1 MVCTRKTKTLVS
13 TCVILSGM
21 TNIIC
26 LLYVGWVTNYIASV
40 YVRGQEPAP
49 DKKLDEDKGDTL
61 KIIERL
67 DHLENVIKQHIQEA
81 PAKPEEAEAEPF
93 TDSSLFA
100 HWGQELSPEGR
111 RMALKQFQYY
121 GYNAYLSD
129 RLPLDRPLPDL
140 RPSGCRNLS
149 FPESLPEVSIVFIF
163 VNEALSVLL
172 RSIHSAIER
181 TPPHL
186 LKEIILVDDNSSNE
200 ELKEK
205 LTEYVDK
212 VNGQKPGFIKVV
224 RHSKQEGLIRSRVSG
239 WRVATAPVVAL
250 FDAHVEFNV
259 GWAEPVLTRIKE
271 NRKRIISPSFDNI
284 KYDNFE
290 IEEYPLAAQGF
301 DWELWCRYLN
311 PPKAW
316 WKLENSTAPI
326 RSPALIGCFIV
337 DRQYFQ
343 EIGLLDEGMEVYG
356 GENVELGIRV
366 WQCGG
371 SVEVLPCSRI
381 AHIERAHKP
390 YTEDLTAHVRRN
402 ALRVAEVWMDEF
414 KSHVYMAWNIPQEDS
429 GIDIG
434 DITARK
440 ALRKQ
445 LQCKT
450 FRWYLVSVYPEMRM
464 YSDIIAYGVLQ
475 NSLKTD
481 LCLDQGPDTENV
493 PIVYICHGMTPQ
505 NVYYTS
511 SQQIHVGILSPT
523 VDDDDNRCLVDV
535 NSRPRLI
542 ECSYAKAKR
551 MKLHWQFSQV
561 TTPEASGRA
570 TGAKCRE
577 KVHRGQETCRR
588 SGGGRVHGDNRAAV
602 SLGQLS
608 GLTGHQLGARGFTYI
623 ISSLAPDIV
632 SKRGVI
638 VVAVL
643 LLFYLICRYKE
654 TSSERE
660 VNCPKSHSKEQGWDL
675 DSGHSNFKPSHF
687 FSTCPFP

>member
-67 DHLENVIKQHIQEA
+67 DHLENVIKQHIQGTGA
-81 PAKPEEAEAEPF
+81 PGNLGRPRGPGALGRVRPEPAA
-93 TDSSLFA
+93 A
-100 HWGQELSPEGR
+100 GGGGGR
-111 RMALKQFQYY
+111 
-121 GYNAYLSD
+121 
-129 RLPLDRPLPDL
+129 
-140 RPSGCRNLS
+140 GCRNLS

-551 MKLHWQFSQV
+551 MKLHWQFSQGGPIQNRKSKRCLELQENSDSEFGFQLV
-561 TTPEASGRA
+561 LQRCSGQHWSITNVLR
-570 TGAKCRE
+570 
-577 KVHRGQETCRR
+577 
-588 SGGGRVHGDNRAAV
+588 
-602 SLGQLS
+602 
-608 GLTGHQLGARGFTYI
+608 
-623 ISSLAPDIV
+623 SLA
-632 SKRGVI
+632 S
-638 VVAVL
+638 
-643 LLFYLICRYKE
+643 
-654 TSSERE
+654 
-660 VNCPKSHSKEQGWDL
+660 
-675 DSGHSNFKPSHF
+675 
-687 FSTCPFP
+687 

>member
-40 YVRGQEPAP
+40 YVRVQEPVP

-61 KIIERL
+61 RIIERL

-81 PAKPEEAEAEPF
+81 PAKPEESAAEAF

-100 HWGQELSPEGR
+100 HWGQDLSPESR
-111 RMALKQFQYY
+111 RIALKQFQYY

-140 RPSGCRNLS
+140 RPNGCRNLS
-149 FPESLPEVSIVFIF
+149 FPDSLPEVSIVFIF
-163 VNEALSVLL
+163 VNEALSVIL
-172 RSIHSAIER
+172 RSIHSAIDR

-205 LTEYVDK
+205 LKDYVDK
-212 VNGQKPGFIKVV
+212 VNTHKPGFIKVV

-239 WRVATAPVVAL
+239 WRAATAPVVAL

-311 PPKAW
+311 PPKSW

-356 GENVELGIRV
+356 GENVELGIR
-366 WQCGG
+366 
-371 SVEVLPCSRI
+371 
-381 AHIERAHKP
+381 
-390 YTEDLTAHVRRN
+390 
-402 ALRVAEVWMDEF
+402 
-414 KSHVYMAWNIPQEDS
+414 DS

-434 DITARK
+434 DISARK
-440 ALRKQ
+440 ALRKK

-464 YSDIIAYGVLQ
+464 YSDIIAYGV
-475 NSLKTD
+475 
-481 LCLDQGPDTENV
+481 
-493 PIVYICHGMTPQ
+493 

-511 SQQIHVGILSPT
+511 SQQLQLGVLSPT

-551 MKLHWQFSQV
+551 MKLHWHFSQEG
-561 TTPEASGRA
+561 PI
-570 TGAKCRE
+570 
-577 KVHRGQETCRR
+577 QNRR
-588 SGGGRVHGDNRAAV
+588 SKRCLELQENSDNEFGFQLV
-602 SLGQLS
+602 LQKCSGQHWSITNILQSL
-608 GLTGHQLGARGFTYI
+608 
-623 ISSLAPDIV
+623 SS
-632 SKRGVI
+632 
-638 VVAVL
+638 
-643 LLFYLICRYKE
+643 
-654 TSSERE
+654 
-660 VNCPKSHSKEQGWDL
+660 
-675 DSGHSNFKPSHF
+675 
-687 FSTCPFP
+687 

>member
-1 MVCTRKTKTLVS
+1 MYASEQKSWIFGAIWRDLRMVCTRKTKTLVS

-21 TNIIC
+21 TNIVC

-40 YVRGQEPAP
+40 YVKVQEPISE
-49 DKKLDEDKGDTL
+49 KKLEEDKGDTL
-61 KIIERL
+61 RIIERL

-81 PAKPEEAEAEPF
+81 PPKLEENPAEAF

-100 HWGQELSPEGR
+100 HWGQELSPENR
-111 RMALKQFQYY
+111 RIALKQFQYY

-140 RPSGCRNLS
+140 RPNGCRNLT
-149 FPESLPEVSIVFIF
+149 FPDRLPEVSIVFIF
-163 VNEALSVLL
+163 VNEALSVIL
-172 RSIHSAIER
+172 RSIHSAIDR
-181 TPPHL
+181 TPAHL
-186 LKEIILVDDNSSNE
+186 LKEIILVDDNSNNGNVAEVEKSRACVKNIL
-200 ELKEK
+200 LKTISAITK
-205 LTEYVDK
+205 CISYK
-212 VNGQKPGFIKVV
+212 G
-224 RHSKQEGLIRSRVSG
+224 
-239 WRVATAPVVAL
+239 
-250 FDAHVEFNV
+250 
-259 GWAEPVLTRIKE
+259 AEPVLTRIKE
-271 NRKRIISPSFDNI
+271 NRKRVISPSFDNI

-290 IEEYPLAAQGF
+290 IEEYPLSAQGF

-311 PPKAW
+311 PPKSW
-316 WKLENSTAPI
+316 WKLENTTAPI

-337 DRQYFQ
+337 DREYFQ

-434 DITARK
+434 DISERK
-440 ALRKQ
+440 ALRKK

-464 YSDIIAYGVLQ
+464 YSDTVAYGVLQ
-475 NSLKTD
+475 NSLKSD
-481 LCLDQGPDTENV
+481 LCLDQGPDTENI
-493 PIVYICHGMTPQ
+493 PIMYICHGMTPQ

-511 SQQIHVGILSPT
+511 NQQLHVGVLSPT
-523 VDDDDNRCLVDV
+523 IDDDDNRCLVDV

-542 ECSYAKAKR
+542 ECNYAKAKR
-551 MKLHWQFSQV
+551 MKLYWQFTQDLSEQISMLHSFV
-561 TTPEASGRA
+561 QLPNARDPI
-570 TGAKCRE
+570 KCRLQ
-577 KVHRGQETCRR
+577 RCSSFQ
-588 SGGGRVHGDNRAAV
+588 
-602 SLGQLS
+602 
-608 GLTGHQLGARGFTYI
+608 GF
-623 ISSLAPDIV
+623 
-632 SKRGVI
+632 
-638 VVAVL
+638 
-643 LLFYLICRYKE
+643 
-654 TSSERE
+654 
-660 VNCPKSHSKEQGWDL
+660 
-675 DSGHSNFKPSHF
+675 FK
-687 FSTCPFP
+687 CL